1 MNNAINFKGAFE
13 PGARNFFRNTVSGAA
28 RKRTVV
34 AFSFAAAI
42 SIFAVGLTLP
52 SKSLADGSEVRTF
65 SVDVAFGLP
74 YVQNNVDPAET
85 ISNPNAFT
93 PGDSFV
99 QDGNIYPEGTIP
111 IGNSNFDPDSA
122 GAIGKYRARGVW
134 TTDLANFERAA
145 AGDNTAAH
153 DLGFATE
160 MFRFKNDRA
169 IIMTDGTLPNAHF
182 SAPRVVLGGTGKYVE
197 IVGEAHEHNIG
208 ENKLGF
214 CNLRVTFKVRNLSGR
229 DVRSLFSDSISE
241 NK

>member
-1 MNNAINFKGAFE
+1 MVF
-13 PGARNFFRNTVSGAA
+13 P
-28 RKRTVV
+28 
-34 AFSFAAAI
+34 
-42 SIFAVGLTLP
+42 
-52 SKSLADGSEVRTF
+52 
-65 SVDVAFGLP
+65 
-74 YVQNNVDPAET
+74 VQNNVDPVET
-85 ISNPNAFT
+85 VQNPNAFS

-111 IGNSNFDPDSA
+111 SGNSNFDPGSP

-145 AGDNTAAH
+145 ARDDTAAH

-160 MFRFKNDRA
+160 MFRFKNSRG
-169 IIMTDGTLPNAHF
+169 IIMTEGTLPNAYF

-214 CNLRVTFKVRNLSGR
+214 CNLRVTFKVRSANKG
-229 DVRSLFSDSISE
+229 DARSPLNDSISDD
-241 NK
+241 K